1 MTTTNSA
8 EKKMPVAQSGQPPY
22 PFRTAMGI
30 ALVLVNFLVAAIYFH
45 IFNI

>member
-1 MTTTNSA
+1 MTTNA
-8 EKKMPVAQSGQPPY
+8 EKPTMPVARSGQPPY

-30 ALVLVNFLVAAIYFH
+30 FLLVVNVVVAAIYFH